1 MLQSLAFTQLLYLL
15 KRTFTF
21 CPMRDESPV
30 SKQLKRGGREG
41 HDVFGQLDIF
51 NEAEMVCPA
60 WKGQSFLSSAVL
72 TSST

>member
-1 MLQSLAFTQLLYLL
+1 
-15 KRTFTF
+15 
-21 CPMRDESPV
+21 MRDESPV